1 MVVLTIALVPSVS
14 LFGEG
19 DGVRR
24 AETTSAMESMWIE
37 VRNPDNA
44 SRRINVV
51 ALGVDSDLP
60 VHGVRL
66 LPGPQHEL
74 AGGESKRV
82 LAVFQNLRP
91 GELREARVCYAP
103 ENLPT
108 DRTCETFAIR
118 RK

>member
-1 MVVLTIALVPSVS
+1 MLTIALVPSVG

-24 AETTSAMESMWIE
+24 VETASAMESLWIE
-37 VRNPDNA
+37 VHNPDNA
-44 SRRINVV
+44 SRRFNVV
-51 ALGVDSDLP
+51 ALGAESELP
-60 VHGVRL
+60 VHGVRV
-66 LPGPQHEL
+66 LPGPRHDL
-74 AGGESKRV
+74 AGGETKRV

-118 RK
+118 RR